1 MSTSQGKIPIEEI
14 AKFPP
19 PGMSTPVSF
28 SFSPDDR
35 LLTYLY
41 GPDQSPIRQFYSLD
55 TNTGESR
62 VIQASVDPDAVELS
76 LEEQLLRQRQRQ
88 LGEGIVR
95 YSWAGKRDVILIPAH
110 SGAYVKDD
118 IHSPARLLVSSG
130 SVSILNPQLSP
141 DGSMVAFVRDAEL
154 YVASVD
160 GGETRQITHGAR
172 GSGKTHGLA
181 EYIAQEEMQ
190 QLTGFW
196 WSKDGSHIAFKEVD
210 ETHIP
215 TYRIM
220 HQGSG
225 DTGTSAQ
232 EDHRYPFAGQPNAK
246 VRLGVVSTASLETV
260 WMDLGHDEDIY
271 LARVVWMPDGS
282 LCAQIENRE
291 QTRLDLVRFDIAT
304 GSQATLLSETSE
316 VWINLHD
323 MFRPLDDG
331 SFLWASERTGFMHLY
346 LYDAHGNLVRQL
358 THGDWVVDS
367 LEGVDQKARFAYFTG
382 TRDGPIERHLYRVS
396 LDSGDIERITSERG
410 THFATLDHGHRMFID
425 VFSSVDIPPT
435 VTLRSL
441 EDGSILHK
449 VHEPDDPRLYTLDL
463 TPPDLVTIPT
473 RDGES
478 LHGAV
483 YHPPPDFGSGPYPS
497 VVYVYGGPHAQI
509 VSNHWS
515 MTCAMRVQY
524 LRSQGCLVFYARQ
537 PWQRAPGAGFR
548 GQHQA
553 QHGRYR
559 SARPS
564 GRRPLAGRP
573 RSRRSRPRRRIR
585 LELRRV
591 YGPDVPLASARR
603 LHNGRSWSARDPL
616 GRLRHSLHRTLHGHA
631 GVESRRLP

>member
-1 MSTSQGKIPIEEI
+1 MPTSQGKIPIEEI

-41 GPDQSPIRQFYSLD
+41 GPDQSPIRQLYSLD

-130 SVSILNPQLSP
+130 SGSILNPQLSP

-172 GSGKTHGLA
+172 GTGKTHGLA

-260 WMDLGHDEDIY
+260 WMDLG
-271 LARVVWMPDGS
+271 AR
-282 LCAQIENRE
+282 
-291 QTRLDLVRFDIAT
+291 
-304 GSQATLLSETSE
+304 
-316 VWINLHD
+316 
-323 MFRPLDDG
+323 
-331 SFLWASERTGFMHLY
+331 
-346 LYDAHGNLVRQL
+346 
-358 THGDWVVDS
+358 
-367 LEGVDQKARFAYFTG
+367 
-382 TRDGPIERHLYRVS
+382 
-396 LDSGDIERITSERG
+396 
-410 THFATLDHGHRMFID
+410 
-425 VFSSVDIPPT
+425 
-435 VTLRSL
+435 
-441 EDGSILHK
+441 
-449 VHEPDDPRLYTLDL
+449 
-463 TPPDLVTIPT
+463 
-473 RDGES
+473 
-478 LHGAV
+478 
-483 YHPPPDFGSGPYPS
+483 
-497 VVYVYGGPHAQI
+497 
-509 VSNHWS
+509 
-515 MTCAMRVQY
+515 
-524 LRSQGCLVFYARQ
+524 
-537 PWQRAPGAGFR
+537 
-548 GQHQA
+548 
-553 QHGRYR
+553 
-559 SARPS
+559 
-564 GRRPLAGRP
+564 
-573 RSRRSRPRRRIR
+573 
-585 LELRRV
+585 
-591 YGPDVPLASARR
+591 
-603 LHNGRSWSARDPL
+603 
-616 GRLRHSLHRTLHGHA
+616 
-631 GVESRRLP
+631 